1 MYRLKPANPAP
12 AQRQRGITLIESL
25 IAIVIAALGILGI
38 LGVQMRTLT
47 DTQTTVR
54 RAQAIRLIEDLSE
67 RLKVHPNA
75 LNAVNPTSGGTSSY
89 IGDTWATTLSTPSTN
104 CTAAACK
111 PNELAAY
118 DLWAWRTLVR
128 SSLPAGDGVVFLT
141 QGENGA
147 AGNQRQLGVML
158 RWRENE
164 RADADTTYKDSID
177 ASKTKSG
184 SGFISGTGK
193 TSLDNGCNT
202 AGFTCHLQY
211 IPVSARCAPDFWAG
225 QTWHFCAGA

>member
-1 MYRLKPANPAP
+1 
-12 AQRQRGITLIESL
+12 
-25 IAIVIAALGILGI
+25 
-38 LGVQMRTLT
+38 
-47 DTQTTVR
+47 
-54 RAQAIRLIEDLSE
+54 
-67 RLKVHPNA
+67 
-75 LNAVNPTSGGTSSY
+75 
-89 IGDTWATTLSTPSTN
+89 
-104 CTAAACK
+104 
-111 PNELAAY
+111 
-118 DLWAWRTLVR
+118 
-128 SSLPAGDGVVFLT
+128 
-141 QGENGA
+141 
-147 AGNQRQLGVML
+147 ML

-164 RADADTTYKDSID
+164 RADADTTYKDNID